1 MILTRRRALMTA
13 AGATLAAPA
22 IVHAQAAP
30 WTYASYTAA
39 MKASGRNVKIS
50 ADDWADMQKRRPRA
64 LGTIAGVLSHHF
76 GQADPEIMR
85 AFREVP
91 REYYHYDYAA
101 QADFAAVAY
110 EAESKPWRIGLG
122 SALSDYRGQAYMTA
136 LCKPTADSV
145 ALEVGTGSGFQI
157 SILSRIVKKARSI
170 EIIEP
175 LGKAVARIF
184 SPLGFDKNLET
195 RIGDGFYGWPEE
207 KDGFDLIMVT
217 CVAQYVPPPLLKQLK
232 PGGRLVI
239 PIGQPFKREQF
250 LYVFSKDAD
259 GKVHSKKDIGV
270 YFIPMTGAMQKEPPP
285 ADAPA
290 PAPAPAKPDAGK
302 GDPPKT

>member
-22 IVHAQAAP
+22 IVHAQTTP
-30 WTYASYTAA
+30 WTYATYTAA
-39 MKASGRNVKIS
+39 MKASGRNVKIT
-50 ADDWADMQKRRPRA
+50 AEEWTAMQRRRQGA
-64 LGTIAGVLSHHF
+64 LNTIGSVLYHHF
-76 GQADPEIMR
+76 GAADPEVVR

-91 REYYHYDYAA
+91 REYYHYNYAT
-101 QADFAAVAY
+101 QADFATVAY
-110 EAESKPWRIGLG
+110 EGESKPWPIGLG
-122 SALSDYRGQAYMTA
+122 SALSDYRGQAYMTQ
-136 LCKPTADSV
+136 LCKPTAESV
-145 ALEVGTGSGFQI
+145 ALEIGTGSGFQI
-157 SILSRIVKKARSI
+157 SILSRIVKKAYSI

-175 LGKAVARIF
+175 LGKAVAKIF
-184 SPLGFDKNLET
+184 EPLGFNKNLET
-195 RIGDGFYGWPEE
+195 RIGDGFFGWPEE

-259 GKVHSKKDIGV
+259 GKVHSKKDLGV

-285 ADAPA
+285 PPEPPA
-290 PAPAPAKPDAGK
+290 AKPSAA
-302 GDPPKT
+302 PKK

>member
-1 MILTRRRALMTA
+1 MILTRRQALVTA
-13 AGATLAAPA
+13 AGAALAAPA
-22 IVHAQAAP
+22 IVHAQPAP
-30 WTYASYTAA
+30 WTYAAYIAA
-39 MKASGRNVKIS
+39 MKASGRNAKIG
-50 ADDWADMQKRRPRA
+50 AEDWAAMQQRRPRA
-64 LGTIAGVLSHHF
+64 LGTIAGLLNHHF
-76 GQADPEIMR
+76 GKTDPGIVPEIVR

-91 REYYHYDYAA
+91 REYYHYDYGAGT
-101 QADFAAVAY
+101 DFAAVAY
-110 EAESKPWRIGLG
+110 EEESKPWRIGLG
-122 SALSDYRGQAYMTA
+122 SALSDYRGQAYMTG
-136 LCKPTADSV
+136 LCRPTADSV
-145 ALEVGTGSGFQI
+145 ALEVGTGSGYQI
-157 SILSRIVKKARSI
+157 SILSRICKKACSI

-184 SPLGFDKNLET
+184 APLGFDKNLET
-195 RIGDGFYGWPEE
+195 RIGDGFFGWPEE

-259 GKVHSKKDIGV
+259 GKVHSKKDLGV

-285 ADAPA
+285 P
-290 PAPAPAKPDAGK
+290 PEPPPAKPDAA
-302 GDPPKT
+302 PKK

>member
-1 MILTRRRALMTA
+1 MILTRRRALVTA

-22 IVHAQAAP
+22 IVHAQPAP
-30 WTYASYTAA
+30 WTYAAYVAA

-50 ADDWADMQKRRPRA
+50 AEEWAAMQQRRPRA
-64 LGTIAGVLSHHF
+64 LSTIASVLGYHF
-76 GQADPEIMR
+76 GTADPEVLR

-91 REYYHYDYAA
+91 REYYHYNYAA
-101 QADFAAVAY
+101 QADFATVAY
-110 EAESKPWRIGLG
+110 EGESKPWPIGLG
-122 SALSDYRGQAYMTA
+122 SALSDYRGQAYMTQ

-145 ALEVGTGSGFQI
+145 ALEIGTGSGFQI
-157 SILSRIVKKARSI
+157 SILSRIVKKAYSI

-175 LGKAVARIF
+175 LGKAVAKIF
-184 SPLGFDKNLET
+184 EPLGFNKNLET
-195 RIGDGFYGWPEE
+195 RIGDGFFGWPEE

-259 GKVHSKKDIGV
+259 GKVHSKKDLGV

-285 ADAPA
+285 PPPEAPAAKPADAP
-290 PAPAPAKPDAGK
+290 KK
-302 GDPPKT
+302 

>member
-1 MILTRRRALMTA
+1 MFLTRRRALAAA

-22 IVHAQAAP
+22 IVHAQSTP
-30 WTYASYTAA
+30 WTYAAYIAA
-39 MKASGRNVKIS
+39 MKASGRNAKIS
-50 ADDWADMQKRRPRA
+50 AEDWAEMQKRRPRA
-64 LGTIAGVLSHHF
+64 LGTIAGLLNHHF
-76 GQADPEIMR
+76 GKAEEIVR

-101 QADFAAVAY
+101 GTDFAAVAY
-110 EAESKPWRIGLG
+110 EQESKPWRIGLG
-122 SALSDYRGQAYMTA
+122 SALSDYRGQAYMTG

-157 SILSRIVKKARSI
+157 SIL
-170 EIIEP
+170 
-175 LGKAVARIF
+175 GKAVSRIF
-184 SPLGFDKNLET
+184 APLGFDKNLET
-195 RIGDGFYGWPEE
+195 RIGDGFFGWPEE

-259 GKVHSKKDIGV
+259 GKVHSKKDLGV

-285 ADAPA
+285 PADAP
-290 PAPAPAKPDAGK
+290 PKPDAPK
-302 GDPPKT
+302 GDAPKK

>member
-22 IVHAQAAP
+22 IVHAQPAP
-30 WTYASYTAA
+30 WTYGAFAAA

-50 ADDWADMQKRRPRA
+50 AEEWTAMQRRRQGA
-64 LGTIAGVLSHHF
+64 LNTIASVLFHHF
-76 GQADPEIMR
+76 GAADPEVVR

-91 REYYHYDYAA
+91 REYYHYNYAA
-101 QADFAAVAY
+101 QTDFASVAY
-110 EAESKPWRIGLG
+110 EGESKPWPIGLG
-122 SALSDYRGQAYMTA
+122 SALSDYRGQAYMTQ
-136 LCKPTADSV
+136 LCKPTAESV
-145 ALEVGTGSGFQI
+145 ALEIGTGSGYQI
-157 SILSRIVKKARSI
+157 SILSRIVKKAYSI

-184 SPLGFDKNLET
+184 EPLGFNNNLET
-195 RIGDGFYGWPEE
+195 RIGDGFFGWPEE

-259 GKVHSKKDIGV
+259 GKVHSKKDLGV

-285 ADAPA
+285 PPEAPAPKPADAP
-290 PAPAPAKPDAGK
+290 KK
-302 GDPPKT
+302 